1 MCRQPEKE
9 KLDLW
14 GYLSSYMMPGEGHL
28 IKPPNTLKN
37 KKQERK
43 LQLKKRFRQYYSN
56 WVFNNYTAPLIYEFS
71 NGKVGERSGGQIT
84 GLKTKNKLMPVT
96 EPKIQKWIEKV
107 TPRISLLQRKEY
119 ARQWNVIAKI
129 RQAKRKGEF

>member
-37 KKQERK
+37 KK
-43 LQLKKRFRQYYSN
+43 
-56 WVFNNYTAPLIYEFS
+56 
-71 NGKVGERSGGQIT
+71 
-84 GLKTKNKLMPVT
+84 
-96 EPKIQKWIEKV
+96 
-107 TPRISLLQRKEY
+107 
-119 ARQWNVIAKI
+119 
-129 RQAKRKGEF
+129 